1 MTSKQ
6 KRMRATRIQHLKW
19 MLTDAAALCLIA
31 IIVAGTVMLI
41 EGMML

>member
-6 KRMRATRIQHLKW
+6 KHVRATRIQHLKW

>member
-19 MLTDAAALCLIA
+19 MLTDAATLALIA

-41 EGMML
+41 EGIMV